1 MNRNRL
7 IVGIAILAILGIM
20 SVIGLGLLL
29 SKWTTGGSQLSQR
42 TPVLEL
48 TNCSPK
54 NIPPCVVSFGIDS
67 DGNTLVN
74 LLVPDSFPPDFY
86 LRVIRNTS
94 ETRYEC
100 QMVENF
106 PTHFYC
112 VGEKIPPGGV
122 LLFILIA
129 SKDDALL
136 AKGDISVLGLAFPTI
151 GISSAN
157 LSPVSTQNSGQNL
170 SSKTPAPTQPIP
182 KLPSP
187 TKPSYPNPTSSYP
200 NPSPSYP

>member
-42 TPVLEL
+42 NPVLEL

-74 LLVPDSFPPDFY
+74 LLVPDSFPPGFY
-86 LRVIRNTS
+86 LKVIRNTS
-94 ETRYEC
+94 GSRYEC
-100 QMVENF
+100 QIVENF

-122 LLFILIA
+122 LLFMLIA

-151 GISSAN
+151 GMVTPTPTSTSTEE
-157 LSPVSTQNSGQNL
+157 PVEDLFT
-170 SSKTPAPTQPIP
+170 KTPTPFQPTP
-182 KLPSP
+182 KPSTP
-187 TKPSYPNPTSSYP
+187 TSPSYPNPTPRSSKT
-200 NPSPSYP
+200 PSYP